1 MIEGKSVPLAD
12 GPLAGFLAALRHAGL
27 TISPAS
33 SIDAYEAVAAVGYSD
48 RETLRDALCVTLAK
62 SEMDE
67 ARFEQCFDRFFRH
80 HEEPTERAAK
90 PRETASTSGGGFAQ
104 LMLTGDAVMVDAQI
118 ARAARTVGVR
128 QVQYGFQRNI
138 LVGRIL
144 RELGM
149 PDWDR
154 DVAQLVD
161 TGNDEDLAQWQATR
175 NAVISK
181 VKAVVDRQIDLYASN
196 AAQQMRE
203 ERLANIDIAAI
214 RPEDRQAAIR
224 LVRKMA
230 KALATQ
236 HSRRRKRARR
246 GQLDMRKTIRQ
257 AMPHEGIPFQL
268 SWKQQSVDRPK
279 FIVLCDVSRS
289 VVNAAQFLL
298 VLMYS
303 LNEVVDQ
310 LHAFAF
316 SDRLEDVGRVLDG
329 DDIDV
334 AIERILREVG
344 FGSTSYGD
352 AFSAFAERYMHLVD
366 RHTSVIILGDGRN
379 NYGDPQLDIL
389 DRIRRQSR
397 RVVWLNPE
405 AERSWGTGDSEMPAY
420 RRFSTMARTC
430 GSLSELQTIIGDMLR
445 APR

>member
-1 MIEGKSVPLAD
+1 MIEGQTVPLAE

-33 SIDAYEAVAAVGYSD
+33 SIDAYEAVAAVGYGD
-48 RETLRDALCVTLAK
+48 REILRDALCVTLAK
-62 SEMDE
+62 SELDE
-67 ARFEQCFDRFFRH
+67 ARFEQCFDRYFSH
-80 HEEPTERAAK
+80 HVEPDDRAAT
-90 PRETASTSGGGFAQ
+90 PRESAPTSGGGFAQ
-104 LMLTGDAVMVDAQI
+104 LMLTGDAVLVDTQI
-118 ARAARTVGVR
+118 SRAARSVGVR
-128 QVQYGFQRNI
+128 EVQYSFQRNI

-149 PDWDR
+149 PEWDR
-154 DVAQLVD
+154 EVAQRVD
-161 TGNDEDLAQWQATR
+161 AGTAEDLAEWQTAR
-175 NAVISK
+175 DAIVSK

-196 AAQQMRE
+196 AAQQIRE
-203 ERLANIDIAAI
+203 ERLADMDIAAI
-214 RPEDRQAAIR
+214 RPEDRQAAIK

-230 KALATQ
+230 KALASQ

-246 GQLDMRKTIRQ
+246 GQLDMRKTMRQ

-268 SWKQQSVDRPK
+268 SWKQKSVDRPK

-316 SDRLEDVGRVLDG
+316 SDRLEDVGRLLD
-329 DDIDV
+329 DNDIDV
-334 AIERILREVG
+334 AIERVLREVG

-352 AFSAFAERYMHLVD
+352 AFADFAERYMPLVD

-389 DRIRRQSR
+389 DRIRRQAR

-420 RRFSTMARTC
+420 RRFSSMARTC
-430 GSLSELQTIIGDMLR
+430 GSLNELQAVIGDMLR
-445 APR
+445 GPR

>member
-1 MIEGKSVPLAD
+1 MTSGQTVPLAD

-27 TISPAS
+27 KISPAS
-33 SIDAYEAVAAVGYSD
+33 SIDAYEAVAAVGYGD
-48 RETLRDALCVTLAK
+48 RETLKDALCVTLAK
-62 SEMDE
+62 SDFDE
-67 ARFEQCFDRFFRH
+67 ARFDLCFDRFFSH
-80 HEEPTERAAK
+80 HVEPNDRANT
-90 PRETASTSGGGFAQ
+90 PRESAPTSGGGFAQ
-104 LMLTGDAVMVDAQI
+104 LMLTGDSVMIDTQI
-118 ARAARTVGVR
+118 SRAARDVGVR

-154 DVAQLVD
+154 DVEQLVD
-161 TGNDEDLAQWQATR
+161 ADSAGAVAEWQAAR
-175 NAVISK
+175 DAVVSK

-196 AAQQMRE
+196 AAQQIRE
-203 ERLANIDIAAI
+203 ERLATIDIAAI
-214 RPEDRQAAIR
+214 RPEDRQAAIK

-230 KALATQ
+230 NALATQ

-257 AMPHEGIPFQL
+257 AMTHEGIPFQL

-279 FIVLCDVSRS
+279 FIVICDVSRS

-316 SDRLEDVGRVLDG
+316 SDRLEDVGRLMD
-329 DDIDV
+329 DEDIDV

-352 AFSAFAERYMHLVD
+352 AFCAFADRYMHLVD

-389 DRIRRQSR
+389 DRIRRQAR

-420 RRFSTMARTC
+420 RRFSSMARTC
-430 GSLSELQTIIGDMLR
+430 GSLSELQTVIGDMLR

>member
-1 MIEGKSVPLAD
+1 MTSGPTVPLVE
-12 GPLAGFLAALRHAGL
+12 GPLAGLLAALRHAGL

-33 SIDAYEAVAAVGYSD
+33 SIDAYEAVAAVGYGD

-62 SEMDE
+62 SEVDE
-67 ARFEQCFDRFFRH
+67 ARFEQCFDRFFSH
-80 HEEPTERAAK
+80 HVEPNDRAAA
-90 PRETASTSGGGFAQ
+90 PRESAPTSGGGFAQ
-104 LMLTGDAVMVDAQI
+104 LMLTGDAVMIDTQI
-118 ARAARTVGVR
+118 SRAARTVGVR
-128 QVQYGFQRNI
+128 QVQYSFQRNI

-154 DVAQLVD
+154 EVAQLADVD
-161 TGNDEDLAQWQATR
+161 GAEDLAEWQAAR
-175 NAVISK
+175 DAVVSK

-196 AAQQMRE
+196 AAQQIRA
-203 ERLANIDIAAI
+203 ERLADMDIAAI
-214 RPEDRQAAIR
+214 RPEDRQTAIK

-230 KALATQ
+230 KALASQ

-268 SWKQQSVDRPK
+268 YWKQKSVDRPK

-316 SDRLEDVGRVLDG
+316 SDRLEDVGSLLDG

-334 AIERILREVG
+334 AIEQVLRKVG

-352 AFSAFAERYMHLVD
+352 AFAQFDENYMHLVD

-420 RRFSTMARTC
+420 QRFSSMARTC
-430 GSLSELQTIIGDMLR
+430 GSLNELQAVIGDMLR
-445 APR
+445 SPP